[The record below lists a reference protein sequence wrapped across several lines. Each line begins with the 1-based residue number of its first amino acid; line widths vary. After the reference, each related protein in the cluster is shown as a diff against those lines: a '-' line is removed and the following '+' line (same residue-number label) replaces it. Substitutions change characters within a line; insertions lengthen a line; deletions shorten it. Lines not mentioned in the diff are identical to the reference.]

1 MLATI
6 TAKSLQLIEQG
17 GRESPSTTPSTAK
30 SSRRDSLSE
39 KVVLPSQVLPPPP
52 VAAPHHQQQ
61 QPLPP
66 IPQMQLPM
74 KATNVIENAGTS
86 VIMKDR

>member
-1 MLATI
+1 MATI
-6 TAKSLQLIEQG
+6 TAKSLHLIEQG

-39 KVVLPSQVLPPPP
+39 KVVLPSQTQQLPPAP
-52 VAAPHHQQQ
+52 AAPHHQQQ

-66 IPQMQLPM
+66 VPIMQLPM
-74 KATNVIENAGTS
+74 KAANVMENAGTS
-86 VIMKDR
+86 VVMKDR